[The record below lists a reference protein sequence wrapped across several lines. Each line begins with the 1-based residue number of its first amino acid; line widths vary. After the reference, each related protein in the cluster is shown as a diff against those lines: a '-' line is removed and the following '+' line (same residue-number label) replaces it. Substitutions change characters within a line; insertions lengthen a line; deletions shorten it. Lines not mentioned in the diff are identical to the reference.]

1 MGYKDGRRDVY
12 MKNNNFEDVVFNRH
26 SVKEFK
32 DTKIDREE
40 MMEILKEATLAPSSV
55 NLQPWR
61 FVIVESDEGK
71 DKLRPLIRFNV
82 RQNDTSAAMI
92 LIFGDMKCYEKAD
105 EIYSMAVEKG
115 YMPEDV
121 KKQLMDLF
129 VPAYKSF
136 SKQKMNDVVKIDSSL
151 MAMQLMLVARAHG
164 YDTNAIGGFEEDKL
178 AAAFDL
184 DPERYVPVMILA
196 IGESDYDY
204 HESVR
209 LDVTDITK
217 FA

>member
-1 MGYKDGRRDVY
+1 
-12 MKNNNFEDVVFNRH
+12 
-26 SVKEFK
+26 
-32 DTKIDREE
+32 
-40 MMEILKEATLAPSSV
+40 MMEILREATLAPSSV

-71 DKLRPLIRFNV
+71 DTLRPLIKFNV
-82 RQNDTSAAMI
+82 RQNDTSSAMI
-92 LIFGDMKCYEKAD
+92 LIFRDMKCYEKAD

-115 YMPEDV
+115 YMSEEIKMQALDF
-121 KKQLMDLF
+121 F

-136 SKQKMNDVVKIDSSL
+136 SNQKMNDVVKIDSSL

-184 DPERYVPVMILA
+184 DPERYVLVIILA
-196 IGESDYDY
+196 IGESDYDH
-204 HESVR
+204 HELVR
-209 LDVTDITK
+209 LDVNDITK

>member
-1 MGYKDGRRDVY
+1 MGYKVGRREVY

-32 DTKIDREE
+32 DTKIDRQE

-71 DKLRPLIRFNV
+71 DKLRPLIKFNV

-92 LIFGDMKCYEKAD
+92 LIFGDMKCYERAD

-115 YMPEDV
+115 YMPEKV
-121 KKQLMDLF
+121 KNELMDLF

-136 SKQKMNDVVKIDSSL
+136 SKQKMNDVVKIDASL

-209 LDVTDITK
+209 LDVADITK

>member
-1 MGYKDGRRDVY
+1 

-32 DTKIDREE
+32 DTKINRQE
-40 MMEILKEATLAPSSV
+40 MMEILREATLAPSSV

-71 DKLRPLIRFNV
+71 DKLRPLIKFNV

-115 YMPEDV
+115 FMPEKV
-121 KKQLMDLF
+121 KNELMDLF

-184 DPERYVPVMILA
+184 DPERYVPVTILA
-196 IGESDYDY
+196 IGESDYDH

-209 LDVTDITK
+209 LDVADITK

>member
-1 MGYKDGRRDVY
+1 

-40 MMEILKEATLAPSSV
+40 MMEILREATLAPSSV

-71 DKLRPLIRFNV
+71 DKLRPLIKFNV

-121 KKQLMDLF
+121 KKQLMGLF

-136 SKQKMNDVVKIDSSL
+136 SKQKMNDVVKIDASL

-196 IGESDYDY
+196 IGESDYEY

-209 LDVTDITK
+209 LDVSDITK

>member
-1 MGYKDGRRDVY
+1 
-12 MKNNNFEDVVFNRH
+12 MKNNNFEDIVFNRH

-32 DTKIDREE
+32 DTKIDRKE
-40 MMEILKEATLAPSSV
+40 MMEILREATLAPSSV

-71 DKLRPLIRFNV
+71 DKLRPLIKFNV

-115 YMPEDV
+115 YMTEEV
-121 KKQLMDLF
+121 KKQALDFF

-136 SKQKMNDVVKIDSSL
+136 SKQKMNDVVKIDASL

-196 IGESDYDY
+196 IGESDYEY

-209 LDVTDITK
+209 LDVSGITK

>member
-1 MGYKDGRRDVY
+1 

-40 MMEILKEATLAPSSV
+40 MMEILREATLAPSSV

-61 FVIVESDEGK
+61 FVIVESVEGK
-71 DKLRPLIRFNV
+71 DKLRPLIKFNV
-82 RQNDTSAAMI
+82 RQNYTSAAMI
-92 LIFGDMKCYEKAD
+92 LIFGDMQCYEKAD

-115 YMPEDV
+115 YMPEEI
-121 KKQLMDLF
+121 KKQALDFF

-136 SKQKMNDVVKIDSSL
+136 SKQKMNDVVKIDASL

-184 DPERYVPVMILA
+184 DPERYVPVMILV
-196 IGESDYDY
+196 IGESDYDH

-209 LDVTDITK
+209 LDVADITK